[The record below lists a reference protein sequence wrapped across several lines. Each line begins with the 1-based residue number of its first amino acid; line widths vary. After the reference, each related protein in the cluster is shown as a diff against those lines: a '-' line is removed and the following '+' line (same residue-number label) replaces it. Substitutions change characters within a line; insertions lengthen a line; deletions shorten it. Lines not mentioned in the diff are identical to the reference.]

1 MREITI
7 NGQSFTE
14 EIKSYD
20 YNVNNFIR
28 ILVGIGNVV
37 GGKFVFYLP
46 QQYQTYIVEDVP
58 EFKDPMTGVVVKPA
72 INDLSNLL
80 AEYPDGSFA
89 VDDLWPCIDLIRQR
103 G

>member
-1 MREITI
+1 MRTITI

-28 ILVGIGNVV
+28 VLVGIGNVV
-37 GGKFVFYLP
+37 DGKFVFNLP
-46 QQYQTYIVEDVP
+46 QQYQTYIIEDVP
-58 EFKDPMTGVVVKPA
+58 EFKDPMTGTIVRTA

-80 AEYPDGSFA
+80 AEYPNGSFA
-89 VDDLWPCIDLIRQR
+89 VDDLWPYIDLIRSR